1 MSRVLKM
8 DILQM
13 RDEINRSM
21 KCNYSRLSENDVKK
35 AKLHLFNLS
44 EDFKLKL
51 KETKEPDLLINIVEE
66 DKKNYDMPIDLMFLV
81 YQRLI
86 ELQPHK
92 NILLDF
98 ASYLLD
104 IGGPD
109 WEEELEAIRKFTNDD
124 KIHEAVEVALK
135 VDYLKYPFRE
145 GVELYPRD

>member
-1 MSRVLKM
+1 M
-8 DILQM
+8 
-13 RDEINRSM
+13 
-21 KCNYSRLSENDVKK
+21 KK

>member
-1 MSRVLKM
+1 M

-13 RDEINRSM
+13 RDEINKVR
-21 KCNYSRLSENDVKK
+21 NYKK
-35 AKLHLFNLS
+35 SDFDEKGLEKIRQYISNLKD
-44 EDFKLKL
+44 EFKLKL
-51 KETKEPDLLINIVEE
+51 KETDDPALLINIVEE

-98 ASYLLD
+98 ADYLWI

-124 KIHEAVEVALK
+124 RIKEAVEVAQK
-135 VDYLKYPFRE
+135 VDYFKYPFIE
-145 GVELYPRD
+145 GVD